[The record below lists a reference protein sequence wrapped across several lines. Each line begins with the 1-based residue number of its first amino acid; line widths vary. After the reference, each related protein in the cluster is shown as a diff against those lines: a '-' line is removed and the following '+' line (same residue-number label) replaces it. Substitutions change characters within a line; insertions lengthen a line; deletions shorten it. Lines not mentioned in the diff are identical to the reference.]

1 MSTAVDHQRTAV
13 ANASQPSSAA
23 APRNTH
29 QHVPFSTR
37 LRARLA
43 RLIRSEFWPRTVFY
57 APLVPVL
64 LALAARHRSFTVF
77 TAANTHPAFP
87 LGGFV
92 GESKHAILKDL
103 PPDLTAPSTLVPPG
117 PLDHRLNAILQHIE
131 ANAWSFPVVLKPDVG
146 ERGSAV
152 KLIRTVEHARAAL
165 IACPDALLLQRFSP
179 GPFEAGI
186 FFVRTPDHPQG
197 DIFSITDKV
206 FPILQGDGRSTLP
219 SLIWSHPR
227 FRMQARTF
235 LARHERHLDTI
246 IPAGQSFPLAFAGNH
261 CQGTLFR
268 SGDHLR
274 SDALLESIRRAAS
287 ALPGF
292 NFGRFDIRYRSPEE
306 LRQGTAFE
314 IVELNGVLS
323 ESTDI
328 YDPRSTLLSAY
339 RTLIRQWRTA
349 FTIGAHNRA
358 SGAAVPTLRHLISV
372 ARAHTQRATVDQLS
386 D

>member
-1 MSTAVDHQRTAV
+1 MITATT
-13 ANASQPSSAA
+13 AA
-23 APRNTH
+23 ASNRGDHERITLT
-29 QHVPFSTR
+29 TR
-37 LRARLA
+37 LRARVA
-43 RLIRSEFWPRTVFY
+43 RMIRYEFWPRTVFY
-57 APLVPVL
+57 APLVPFL

-103 PPDLTAPSTLVPPG
+103 PPDLTAPHALIPPG
-117 PLDHRLNAILQHIE
+117 TLDNRLAILVQHIE
-131 ANAWSFPVVLKPDVG
+131 SKAWTFPVVLKPDVG

-152 KLIRTVEHARAAL
+152 KLIRTVDHARAAL
-165 IACPDALLLQRFSP
+165 TACPDALLLQRFSP
-179 GPFEAGI
+179 GPHEAGI
-186 FFVRTPDHPQG
+186 FFVRTPNNPQG
-197 DIFSITDKV
+197 EIFSITDKV
-206 FPILQGDGRSTLP
+206 FPILQGDGRSTLRT
-219 SLIWSHPR
+219 LIWSHPR
-227 FRMQARTF
+227 YRMQARTF
-235 LARHERHLDTI
+235 LARHQDQLDTI
-246 IPAGQSFPLAFAGNH
+246 LPAGQSFPLAFAGNH

-274 SDALLESIRRAAS
+274 SDALLQAIRRAAN

-292 NFGRFDIRYRSPEE
+292 NFGRFDIRYRSIEE
-306 LRQGTAFE
+306 LRKGKSFE

-328 YDPRSTLLSAY
+328 YDPRSTLFNAY

-349 FTIGAHNRA
+349 FTIGSRNRDQ
-358 SGAAVPTLRHLISV
+358 GTPVPSLLSLIKL
-372 ARAHTQRATVDQLS
+372 ARNHSQRATVDHLS

>member
-1 MSTAVDHQRTAV
+1 MITATSDTPSHRGDHRQRIALT
-13 ANASQPSSAA
+13 
-23 APRNTH
+23 
-29 QHVPFSTR
+29 TR
-37 LRARLA
+37 LRARVA
-43 RLIRSEFWPRTVFY
+43 RTARYEFWPRTVFY

-103 PPDLTAPSTLVPPG
+103 PPDLTAPHALIPPG
-117 PLDHRLNAILQHIE
+117 PLDNRLNAILQHIE
-131 ANAWSFPVVLKPDVG
+131 ANAWTFPVVLKPDVG

-152 KLIRTVEHARAAL
+152 KLVRTIDHARAAL
-165 IACPDALLLQRFSP
+165 LACPDALLLQRFSP
-179 GPFEAGI
+179 GPYEAGI
-186 FFVRTPDHPQG
+186 FFVRTPSNPQG
-197 DIFSITDKV
+197 EIFSITDKV
-206 FPILQGDGRSTLP
+206 FPVLQGDGRSTLRT
-219 SLIWSHPR
+219 LIWSHPR

-235 LARHERHLDTI
+235 LARHERHLDTV
-246 IPAGQSFPLAFAGNH
+246 IPAGQNFPLAFAGNH

-268 SGDHLR
+268 SGSHLR
-274 SDALLESIRRAAS
+274 SDALLASIRRAAG

-292 NFGRFDIRYRSPEE
+292 NFGRFDIRYRSVEE

-328 YDPRSTLLSAY
+328 YDPHSNLLSAY

-358 SGAAVPTLRHLISV
+358 RGAAVPTLRHLISV
-372 ARAHTQRATVDQLS
+372 ARAHSHRATADQLS